1 MPRDMRYASDYRQVV
16 KSARDRAGYQ
26 GLGRLYSVVDACRE
40 SILPRDMSMHLAIG
54 GFMI

>member
-1 MPRDMRYASDYRQVV
+1 MRYASDYRQVV
-16 KSARDRAGYQ
+16 KSARDCAGYQ

-40 SILPRDMSMHLAIG
+40 SILPRDMDMHLATG